1 MRQPSLFLPLFLI
14 IVGALWF
21 LKNMQW
27 FPETGTIIACGLAA
41 AGVLVLV
48 LDGINKQSVISG
60 PLLIYIG
67 AAVYAA
73 QEYLFSTGTLSALGM
88 MVLGCLLLISRSN
101 AVPPK
106 RGRHL
111 PPQM

>member
-27 FPETGTIIACGLAA
+27 FPETGTIIACALVA

-48 LDGINKQSVISG
+48 LDGINKQSVVSG
-60 PLLIYIG
+60 PLMMYIG
-67 AAVYAA
+67 AAIYAA
-73 QEYLFSTGTLSALGM
+73 QEYLFATGTLFAVGM
-88 MVLGCLLLISRSN
+88 MVLGCLMLISRSN
-101 AVPPK
+101 AVPHK
-106 RGRHL
+106 RGRSL
-111 PPQM
+111 PPQA